1 MGKAIIINGADF
13 SANAISPVLVD
24 MFTEYVGSQTFEASS
39 SSAAWT
45 WNHNVQQKYAGHT
58 ITQISLAIYR
68 AGEITI
74 SKVNDVLNG
83 TPIEICK
90 IVAMETGFLSF
101 DMEPFIEI
109 KDNEYLVVGAINDSG
124 NIGYV
129 YPSTIGFYRKVG
141 QTDTDYFVNSHI
153 PIKICGF

>member
-24 MFTEYVGSQTFEASS
+24 MFTEYVGSQTFEASK

-45 WNHNVQQKYAGHT
+45 WSNDVQYKYAGHT

-83 TPIEICK
+83 TPTEICK
-90 IVAMETGFLSF
+90 ILADKIGFISF
-101 DMEPFIEI
+101 DVEPFEI
-109 KDNEYLVVGAINDSG
+109 KDNEYLVVGSTNDSG

-129 YPSTIGFYRKVG
+129 YPSDIGFYRKVG
-141 QTDTDYFVNSHI
+141 QSGTDYFPQGHI